1 MSEHADKIITNGKLV
16 SFDSDNVGASALAIN
31 GDKIS
36 AVGSDDD
43 IANLKGPDTQVI
55 DAEGATVMPGIVESH
70 VHLFMGST
78 EIGALDVAGIYDKQG
93 FADATRAYAA
103 EHPELDILFGFG
115 TNYFA
120 LDGPVTRQGLDE
132 VISDRPLAVMASDHH
147 TVFANTKALEMAG
160 ILHGGEC
167 DEGSEIAMADDGT
180 ATGALYEP
188 GAFKHVIALTPTG
201 GREGAGFT
209 YGDDPVPA
217 PSAAERAI
225 DREILKKGL
234 AHCASHGITTLHN
247 MDGNFY
253 QLELLQEIDD
263 AGELVCRT
271 QVPFH
276 LKNFHPLEKLQDAVD
291 MRERFNSDMVWSN
304 RVKMF
309 MDGVSES
316 YTAYMLQEYPD
327 KATCSEALF
336 SVEHFNEA
344 CIKADEAGLQISV
357 HAIGD
362 AAIRQTLDGYEEARR
377 VNGPR
382 DSRHRIEHLEIP
394 HRDDLPRLR
403 ELGVI
408 ASMQP
413 LHSPAAGFFPPPDE
427 GTIWHDFQKELA
439 FPWKACREEGIV
451 VAFSTD
457 WPVVPV
463 DVMPSMKGAVAAK
476 DLGAPWPKQPQ
487 DLTDTIASYT
497 RDGAYTEFTENRKG
511 QLKTGMYA
519 DIAIMSHDLY
529 ALAPD
534 DLDTARA
541 LYTICG
547 GRITYQA

>member
-1 MSEHADKIITNGKLV
+1 M
-16 SFDSDNVGASALAIN
+16 
-31 GDKIS
+31 
-36 AVGSDDD
+36 
-43 IANLKGPDTQVI
+43 
-55 DAEGATVMPGIVESH
+55 
-70 VHLFMGST
+70 
-78 EIGALDVAGIYDKQG
+78 
-93 FADATRAYAA
+93 
-103 EHPELDILFGFG
+103 FGFG

-362 AAIRQTLDGYEEARR
+362 AA
-377 VNGPR
+377 
-382 DSRHRIEHLEIP
+382 
-394 HRDDLPRLR
+394 
-403 ELGVI
+403 
-408 ASMQP
+408 
-413 LHSPAAGFFPPPDE
+413 
-427 GTIWHDFQKELA
+427 
-439 FPWKACREEGIV
+439 
-451 VAFSTD
+451 
-457 WPVVPV
+457 
-463 DVMPSMKGAVAAK
+463 
-476 DLGAPWPKQPQ
+476 
-487 DLTDTIASYT
+487 DTPNP
-497 RDGAYTEFTENRKG
+497 GW
-511 QLKTGMYA
+511 L
-519 DIAIMSHDLY
+519 
-529 ALAPD
+529 
-534 DLDTARA
+534 
-541 LYTICG
+541 
-547 GRITYQA
+547 